1 MTSKRPPRPRRRSPD
16 RIRSHS
22 DERSAPAL
30 RYTTIV
36 VANLGKL
43 IGFGIAVN
51 EMVIRDN
58 ARNSVIAFCALCV
71 LGTQAAEDAFLKLID
86 RLFTQEEG

>member
-1 MTSKRPPRPRRRSPD
+1 MTPKRPLSKKVEHVD
-16 RIRSHS
+16 
-22 DERSAPAL
+22 DRSAPMI

-43 IGFGIAVN
+43 IGFGIAIN
-51 EMVIRDN
+51 EMVIRAE

-71 LGTQAAEDAFLKLID
+71 LGTQAAEDAFLRIID
-86 RLFTQEEG
+86 KVFSQEDEE

>member
-1 MTSKRPPRPRRRSPD
+1 MTAKRKPKVPRREPRS
-16 RIRSHS
+16 S

-51 EMVIRDN
+51 EMVVRAN

-86 RLFTQEEG
+86 RLFTQEEE